1 MSESVFLSVII
12 PAYNEEKN
20 IKSTLEEVGKY
31 LRDRKFNNEVIIV
44 DDGSVDAT
52 YEAARSAANLFN
64 SFKILKNG
72 HNKGKGYSV
81 KRGVLEAC
89 GNYILFM
96 DADNSTSIYEFDKF
110 IPYLKEGYDIVV
122 ASRRMKESRVEEEQP
137 VLRSTMG
144 KFFIFLSRVILNLK
158 LKDFNC
164 GFKAYAA
171 KSARFIFELQ
181 RMNDW
186 SFDVELLFLAYKFN
200 LKIKEVPVRWVHK
213 SGSKVRPF
221 RDAVRSFF
229 SMIKIRFN
237 DINKS
242 YEIK

>member
-181 RMNDW
+181 RVNDW